1 MLFKMYVHIQDVT
14 VMGKSNV
21 SLLSV
26 AEVFKLS
33 HLLFSDVFS
42 VARIITSYITMS
54 SCLKVS
60 CQF

>member
-1 MLFKMYVHIQDVT
+1 MYVHIQDVT
-14 VMGKSNV
+14 AVTAMGKSSV

-42 VARIITSYITMS
+42 VARITTPYISMS
-54 SCLKVS
+54 SCLKVF